1 MLSLYRE
8 ALQIR
13 RSEPA
18 LGDGSLRWL
27 DAPGG
32 VLAFARGERFA
43 CVLNLSAEAVELP
56 PHEAVLLASGPLEG
70 GLLRPDTAVWLRAA

>member
-13 RSEPA
+13 RVEPG

-27 DAPGG
+27 EAPEG
-32 VLAFARGERFA
+32 VLAFARSGRFA
-43 CVLNLSAEAVELP
+43 FVLNLSGASVELP
-56 PHEAVLLASGPLEG
+56 PHDDVLLRSEPLEDG
-70 GLLRPDTAVWLRAA
+70 MLPSDTAVWLRSG